1 MNVSMKKGLLAMV
14 GAVALAGA
22 GTAQAADQYAIYK
35 GTTTLTTSTGATA
48 VCWLTIA
55 GTIDENGLVTIK
67 AAGAR
72 PGDYPTCSAIYL
84 GNIPWTGTLSNLSG
98 PGTVP
103 LDTSASLPGNPS
115 TVLPA
120 TGDQYGGV
128 VTGISYPGV
137 TPGTQTGN
145 SIPTQIDIVN
155 PATWNYGS
163 NCAIEGTLNLI
174 PAHG

>member
-84 GNIPWTGTLSNLSG
+84 GNIPWTGTLSNCLGRVLCHWIRVHLS
-98 PGTVP
+98 
-103 LDTSASLPGNPS
+103 
-115 TVLPA
+115 
-120 TGDQYGGV
+120 Q
-128 VTGISYPGV
+128 GILVRFYRLL
-137 TPGTQTGN
+137 
-145 SIPTQIDIVN
+145 
-155 PATWNYGS
+155 
-163 NCAIEGTLNLI
+163 AINAEGL
-174 PAHG
+174 